1 MVRENIQEYSVSEI
15 SDSIKGTLENSFGY
29 VKVRGEVSGLSKP
42 ASGHIYLNLKDDK
55 AVIKAIIWR
64 SAAARISFVP
74 EDGLEV
80 ICSGKLTTG
89 YSDRYPG
96 RSDYSII
103 VDSITPAGEGA
114 LMALLEQ
121 RKKKLAAEGLFEEQ
135 NKKSLPK
142 YPETIGIVTSPTGA
156 VIKDILHRLDERFP
170 CNVILWPVPVQ
181 GQDAAQ
187 LISDAVDGFNNLSSK
202 DEVNIPD
209 LIIIARG
216 GGSIEDLWPFNE
228 EIVIRSV
235 FKSNIPIVS
244 AIGHETDTTLIDFVS
259 DLRAP
264 TPTAAAEI
272 STPDKEELLRDV
284 NEKHNRLNYSI
295 NLYLDNLKDNFISIK
310 DKLPVSLKLFLNNL
324 TSYFQNIS
332 QLLNFR
338 VLGEQLKS
346 SKVKLIS
353 LEESLLKAKNILVE
367 RLQKELDNK
376 SMLLESLSYKSV
388 LKRGYSVTRSSNKI
402 IKSKQDLKDES
413 ELIIETNFATLKAKL
428 REVNDK
434 PCRSNCS
441 RW

>member
-121 RKKKLAAEGLFEEQ
+121 RKKKLVAEGLFDEQ

-156 VIKDILHRLDERFP
+156 VIKDILHRLNERFP

-202 DEVNIPD
+202 DEVNLPD

-272 STPDKEELLRDV
+272 STPDKEELLRDI
-284 NEKHNRLNYSI
+284 NEKNNRLNYSI
-295 NLYLDNLKDNFISIK
+295 NLYIDNLKDNFISIK

-428 REVNDK
+428 REINDK
-434 PCRSNCS
+434 
-441 RW
+441 

>member
-156 VIKDILHRLDERFP
+156 VIKDILHRLNERFP

-272 STPDKEELLRDV
+272 STPDKEELLRDIS
-284 NEKHNRLNYSI
+284 EKNNRLNYSI

-324 TSYFQNIS
+324 TSHFQNIS
-332 QLLNFR
+332 QSLNFR
-338 VLGEQLKS
+338 VIGEQLKS

-402 IKSKQDLKDES
+402 IKSKKDLKDES

-428 REVNDK
+428 REINDK
-434 PCRSNCS
+434 
-441 RW
+441 

>member
-156 VIKDILHRLDERFP
+156 VIKDILHRLNERFP

-272 STPDKEELLRDV
+272 STPDKEELLRDI

-346 SKVKLIS
+346 SKVELIS

-376 SMLLESLSYKSV
+376 STLLESLSYKSV

-402 IKSKQDLKDES
+402 IKSKKDLKDES

-428 REVNDK
+428 REINDK
-434 PCRSNCS
+434 
-441 RW
+441 

>member
-64 SAAARISFVP
+64 SSAARISFVP

-156 VIKDILHRLDERFP
+156 VIKDILHRLNERFP

-272 STPDKEELLRDV
+272 STPDKEELLRDIS
-284 NEKHNRLNYSI
+284 EKNNRLNYSI

-346 SKVKLIS
+346 SKVELIS

-428 REVNDK
+428 REINDK
-434 PCRSNCS
+434 
-441 RW
+441 

>member
-135 NKKSLPK
+135 YKKSLPK

-156 VIKDILHRLDERFP
+156 VIKDILHRLNERFP

-272 STPDKEELLRDV
+272 STPDKEELLRDIS
-284 NEKHNRLNYSI
+284 EKNNRLNYSI

-324 TSYFQNIS
+324 TSNFQNIS
-332 QLLNFR
+332 QSLNFR

-376 SMLLESLSYKSV
+376 STLLESLSYKSV

-402 IKSKQDLKDES
+402 IKSKKDLKDES

-428 REVNDK
+428 REINDK
-434 PCRSNCS
+434 
-441 RW
+441 

>member
-272 STPDKEELLRDV
+272 STPDKEELLRDI

-332 QLLNFR
+332 QSLNFR

-428 REVNDK
+428 REINDK
-434 PCRSNCS
+434 
-441 RW
+441 

>member
-156 VIKDILHRLDERFP
+156 VIKDILHRLNERFP

-272 STPDKEELLRDV
+272 STPDKEELLRDI
-284 NEKHNRLNYSI
+284 NEKNNRLNYSI

-402 IKSKQDLKDES
+402 IKSKKDLKDES

-428 REVNDK
+428 REINDK
-434 PCRSNCS
+434 
-441 RW
+441 

>member
-135 NKKSLPK
+135 YKKSLPK

-156 VIKDILHRLDERFP
+156 VIKDILHRLNERFP

-202 DEVNIPD
+202 DEVNLPD

-272 STPDKEELLRDV
+272 STPDKEELLRDIS
-284 NEKHNRLNYSI
+284 EKNNRLNYSI

-324 TSYFQNIS
+324 TSHFQNIS
-332 QLLNFR
+332 QSLKFR

-376 SMLLESLSYKSV
+376 STLLESLSYKSV

-402 IKSKQDLKDES
+402 IKSKKDLKDES

-428 REVNDK
+428 REINDK
-434 PCRSNCS
+434 
-441 RW
+441 

>member
-156 VIKDILHRLDERFP
+156 VIKDILHRLNERFP

-202 DEVNIPD
+202 DEVNLPD

-272 STPDKEELLRDV
+272 STPDKEELLRDI
-284 NEKHNRLNYSI
+284 NEKNNRLNYSI

-332 QLLNFR
+332 QSLNFR

-376 SMLLESLSYKSV
+376 SILLESLSYKSV

-428 REVNDK
+428 REINDK
-434 PCRSNCS
+434 
-441 RW
+441 

>member
-121 RKKKLAAEGLFEEQ
+121 RKKKLVAEGLFDEQ

-156 VIKDILHRLDERFP
+156 VIKDMLHRLNERFP

-202 DEVNIPD
+202 DEVNIPN

-272 STPDKEELLRDV
+272 STPDKEELLRDIS
-284 NEKHNRLNYSI
+284 EKNNRLNYSI

-324 TSYFQNIS
+324 TSHFQNIS
-332 QLLNFR
+332 QSLNFR
-338 VLGEQLKS
+338 VIGEQLKS

-376 SMLLESLSYKSV
+376 STLLESLSYKSV

-402 IKSKQDLKDES
+402 IKSKKDLKDES

-428 REVNDK
+428 REINDK
-434 PCRSNCS
+434 
-441 RW
+441 

>member
-121 RKKKLAAEGLFEEQ
+121 RKKKLAAEGLFDEQ

-170 CNVILWPVPVQ
+170 CNVVLWPVPVQ

-272 STPDKEELLRDV
+272 STPDKEELLRDIS
-284 NEKHNRLNYSI
+284 EKNNRLNYSI

-324 TSYFQNIS
+324 TSHFQNIS

-346 SKVKLIS
+346 SKVELIS

-376 SMLLESLSYKSV
+376 SILLESLSYKSV

-402 IKSKQDLKDES
+402 IKSKKDLKGES

-428 REVNDK
+428 REINEK
-434 PCRSNCS
+434 
-441 RW
+441 

>member
-103 VDSITPAGEGA
+103 VDAITPAGEGA

-156 VIKDILHRLDERFP
+156 VIKDILHRLNERFP

-272 STPDKEELLRDV
+272 STPDKEELLRDI
-284 NEKHNRLNYSI
+284 NEKNNRLNYSI

-324 TSYFQNIS
+324 TSNFQNIS
-332 QLLNFR
+332 QSLNFR

-402 IKSKQDLKDES
+402 IKSKKDLKDES

-428 REVNDK
+428 REINDK
-434 PCRSNCS
+434 
-441 RW
+441 

>member
-114 LMALLEQ
+114 LMALLEK

-156 VIKDILHRLDERFP
+156 VIKDILHRLNERFP

-202 DEVNIPD
+202 DEVNLPD

-272 STPDKEELLRDV
+272 STPDKEELLRDIS
-284 NEKHNRLNYSI
+284 EKNNRLNYSI

-332 QLLNFR
+332 QSLNFR

-353 LEESLLKAKNILVE
+353 LEESLLRAKNILVE

-376 SMLLESLSYKSV
+376 STLLESLSYKSV
-388 LKRGYSVTRSSNKI
+388 LKRVYSVTRSSNKI
-402 IKSKQDLKDES
+402 INSKQDLKDES

-428 REVNDK
+428 REINDK
-434 PCRSNCS
+434 
-441 RW
+441 

>member
-121 RKKKLAAEGLFEEQ
+121 RKKKLVAEGLFDEQ

-156 VIKDILHRLDERFP
+156 VIKDILHRLNERFP

-202 DEVNIPD
+202 DEVNIPN

-272 STPDKEELLRDV
+272 STPDKEELLRDIS
-284 NEKHNRLNYSI
+284 EKNNRLNYSI

-324 TSYFQNIS
+324 TSHFQNIS
-332 QLLNFR
+332 QSLNFR

-376 SMLLESLSYKSV
+376 STLLESLSYKSV

-402 IKSKQDLKDES
+402 IKSKKDLKDES

-428 REVNDK
+428 REINDK
-434 PCRSNCS
+434 
-441 RW
+441 

>member
-156 VIKDILHRLDERFP
+156 VIKDILHRLNERFP

-202 DEVNIPD
+202 DEVNIPN

-272 STPDKEELLRDV
+272 STPDKEELLRDIS
-284 NEKHNRLNYSI
+284 EKNNRLNYSI

-332 QLLNFR
+332 QSLNFR

-376 SMLLESLSYKSV
+376 STLLESLSYKSV

-402 IKSKQDLKDES
+402 IKSKKDLKDES

-428 REVNDK
+428 REINDK
-434 PCRSNCS
+434 
-441 RW
+441 

>member
-156 VIKDILHRLDERFP
+156 VIKDILHRLNERFP

-272 STPDKEELLRDV
+272 STPDKEELLRDI
-284 NEKHNRLNYSI
+284 NEKNNRLNYSI

-346 SKVKLIS
+346 SKVELIS

-428 REVNDK
+428 REINDK
-434 PCRSNCS
+434 
-441 RW
+441 

>member
-156 VIKDILHRLDERFP
+156 VIKDILHRLNERFP

-272 STPDKEELLRDV
+272 STPDKEELLRDIS
-284 NEKHNRLNYSI
+284 EKNNRLNYSI

-324 TSYFQNIS
+324 TSHFQNIS
-332 QLLNFR
+332 QSLNFR
-338 VLGEQLKS
+338 VIGEQLKS

-367 RLQKELDNK
+367 RLQKELNNK
-376 SMLLESLSYKSV
+376 STLLESLSYKSV

-428 REVNDK
+428 REINDK
-434 PCRSNCS
+434 
-441 RW
+441 

>member
-121 RKKKLAAEGLFEEQ
+121 RKKKLVAEGLFDEQ

-156 VIKDILHRLDERFP
+156 VIKDILHRLNERFP

-202 DEVNIPD
+202 DEVNLPD

-272 STPDKEELLRDV
+272 STPDKEELLRDI
-284 NEKHNRLNYSI
+284 NEKNNRLNYSI

-324 TSYFQNIS
+324 TSHFQNIS
-332 QLLNFR
+332 QSLNFR
-338 VLGEQLKS
+338 VIGEQLKS

-376 SMLLESLSYKSV
+376 STLLESLSYKSV

-402 IKSKQDLKDES
+402 IKSKKDLKDES

-428 REVNDK
+428 REINDK
-434 PCRSNCS
+434 
-441 RW
+441 

>member
-135 NKKSLPK
+135 YKKSLPK

-156 VIKDILHRLDERFP
+156 VIKDILHRLNERFP

-202 DEVNIPD
+202 DEVNLPD

-272 STPDKEELLRDV
+272 STPDKEELLRDIS
-284 NEKHNRLNYSI
+284 EKNNRLNYSI

-324 TSYFQNIS
+324 TSNFQNIS
-332 QLLNFR
+332 QSLNFR

-367 RLQKELDNK
+367 GLQKELDNK

-428 REVNDK
+428 REINDK
-434 PCRSNCS
+434 
-441 RW
+441 

>member
-156 VIKDILHRLDERFP
+156 VIKDILHRLNERFP

-202 DEVNIPD
+202 DEVNLPD

-244 AIGHETDTTLIDFVS
+244 AIGHETDTTLIDYVS

-272 STPDKEELLRDV
+272 STPDKEELLRDI

-310 DKLPVSLKLFLNNL
+310 DRLPVSLKLFLNNL

-346 SKVKLIS
+346 SKVELIS

-367 RLQKELDNK
+367 RFQKELDNK

-402 IKSKQDLKDES
+402 IKSKKDLKDES

-428 REVNDK
+428 REINDK
-434 PCRSNCS
+434 
-441 RW
+441 

>member
-121 RKKKLAAEGLFEEQ
+121 RKKKLVAEGLFDEQ

-156 VIKDILHRLDERFP
+156 VIKDILHRLNERFP

-202 DEVNIPD
+202 DEVNIPN

-272 STPDKEELLRDV
+272 STPDKEELLRDIS
-284 NEKHNRLNYSI
+284 EKNNRLNYSI

-324 TSYFQNIS
+324 TSNFQNIS
-332 QLLNFR
+332 QSLNFR
-338 VLGEQLKS
+338 VIGEQLKS

-376 SMLLESLSYKSV
+376 STLLESLSYKSV

-402 IKSKQDLKDES
+402 IKSKKDLKDES

-428 REVNDK
+428 REINDK
-434 PCRSNCS
+434 
-441 RW
+441 

>member
-156 VIKDILHRLDERFP
+156 VIKDILHRLNERFP

-272 STPDKEELLRDV
+272 STPDKEELLRDI

-310 DKLPVSLKLFLNNL
+310 DKLSVSLKLFLNNL
-324 TSYFQNIS
+324 TSHFQNIS
-332 QLLNFR
+332 QSLNFR
-338 VLGEQLKS
+338 VIGEQLKS

-376 SMLLESLSYKSV
+376 STLLESLSYKSV

-402 IKSKQDLKDES
+402 IKSKKDLKDES

-428 REVNDK
+428 REINDK
-434 PCRSNCS
+434 
-441 RW
+441 

>member
-121 RKKKLAAEGLFEEQ
+121 RKKKLAAEGLFEKQ

-156 VIKDILHRLDERFP
+156 VIKDILHRLNERFP

-272 STPDKEELLRDV
+272 STPDKEELLRDIS
-284 NEKHNRLNYSI
+284 EKNNRLNYSI

-324 TSYFQNIS
+324 TSNFQNIS
-332 QLLNFR
+332 QSLNFR
-338 VLGEQLKS
+338 FLGEQLKS

-353 LEESLLKAKNILVE
+353 LEESLVKAKNILVE
-367 RLQKELDNK
+367 RLQKELDNR

-402 IKSKQDLKDES
+402 IKSKKDLKDES

-428 REVNDK
+428 REINDK
-434 PCRSNCS
+434 
-441 RW
+441 

>member
-156 VIKDILHRLDERFP
+156 VIKDILHRLNERFP

-346 SKVKLIS
+346 SKVELIS

-367 RLQKELDNK
+367 RLQKELENK

-402 IKSKQDLKDES
+402 IKSKKDLKDES

-428 REVNDK
+428 REINDK
-434 PCRSNCS
+434 
-441 RW
+441 

>member
-156 VIKDILHRLDERFP
+156 VIKDILHRLNERFP

-272 STPDKEELLRDV
+272 STPDKEELLRDIS
-284 NEKHNRLNYSI
+284 EKNNRLNYSI

-324 TSYFQNIS
+324 TSHFQNIS
-332 QLLNFR
+332 QSLNFR
-338 VLGEQLKS
+338 VIGEQLKS

-376 SMLLESLSYKSV
+376 STLLESLSYKSV

-402 IKSKQDLKDES
+402 IKSKKDLKDES

-428 REVNDK
+428 REINDK
-434 PCRSNCS
+434 
-441 RW
+441 

>member
-272 STPDKEELLRDV
+272 STPDKEELLRDIS
-284 NEKHNRLNYSI
+284 EKNNRLNYSI

-324 TSYFQNIS
+324 TSNFQNIS
-332 QLLNFR
+332 QSLNFR

-376 SMLLESLSYKSV
+376 STLLESLSYKSV

-402 IKSKQDLKDES
+402 IKSKKDLKDES

-428 REVNDK
+428 REINDK
-434 PCRSNCS
+434 
-441 RW
+441 

>member
-121 RKKKLAAEGLFEEQ
+121 RKKKLVAEGLFDEQ

-156 VIKDILHRLDERFP
+156 VIKDILHRLNERFP

-202 DEVNIPD
+202 DEVNIPN

-272 STPDKEELLRDV
+272 STPDKEELLRDIS
-284 NEKHNRLNYSI
+284 EKNNRLNYSI

-324 TSYFQNIS
+324 TSHFQNIS
-332 QLLNFR
+332 QSLNFR
-338 VLGEQLKS
+338 VIGEQLNS

-376 SMLLESLSYKSV
+376 STLLESLSYKSV

-428 REVNDK
+428 REINDK
-434 PCRSNCS
+434 
-441 RW
+441 

>member
-80 ICSGKLTTG
+80 ICSGRLTTG

-103 VDSITPAGEGA
+103 VDAIAPAGEGA

-156 VIKDILHRLDERFP
+156 VIKDILHRLNERFP

-272 STPDKEELLRDV
+272 STPDKEELLRDIS
-284 NEKHNRLNYSI
+284 EKNNRLNYSI

-324 TSYFQNIS
+324 ISNFQNIS
-332 QLLNFR
+332 QSLNFR

-376 SMLLESLSYKSV
+376 STLLESLSYKSV

-402 IKSKQDLKDES
+402 IKSKKDLKDES

-428 REVNDK
+428 REINDK
-434 PCRSNCS
+434 
-441 RW
+441 

>member
-156 VIKDILHRLDERFP
+156 VIKDILHRLNERFP

-272 STPDKEELLRDV
+272 STPDKEELLRDIS
-284 NEKHNRLNYSI
+284 EKNNRLNYSI

-402 IKSKQDLKDES
+402 IKSKKDLKDES

-428 REVNDK
+428 REINDK
-434 PCRSNCS
+434 
-441 RW
+441 

>member
-121 RKKKLAAEGLFEEQ
+121 RKKKLVAEGLFDEQ

-156 VIKDILHRLDERFP
+156 VIKDILHRLNERFP

-202 DEVNIPD
+202 DEVNIPN

-272 STPDKEELLRDV
+272 STPDKEELLRDIS
-284 NEKHNRLNYSI
+284 EKNNRLNYSI

-324 TSYFQNIS
+324 TSHFQNIS
-332 QLLNFR
+332 QSLNFR
-338 VLGEQLKS
+338 VIGEQLKS

-376 SMLLESLSYKSV
+376 STLLESLSYKSV
-388 LKRGYSVTRSSNKI
+388 LKRGYSVTRSSNRI
-402 IKSKQDLKDES
+402 IKSKKDLKDES

-428 REVNDK
+428 REINDK
-434 PCRSNCS
+434 
-441 RW
+441 

>member
-103 VDSITPAGEGA
+103 VDSIAPAGEGA

-156 VIKDILHRLDERFP
+156 VIKDILHRLNERFP

-272 STPDKEELLRDV
+272 STPDKEELLRDIS
-284 NEKHNRLNYSI
+284 EKNNRLNYSI

-324 TSYFQNIS
+324 TSHFQNIS
-332 QLLNFR
+332 QSLNFR
-338 VLGEQLKS
+338 VIGEQLKS

-376 SMLLESLSYKSV
+376 STLLESLSYKSV

-428 REVNDK
+428 REINDK
-434 PCRSNCS
+434 
-441 RW
+441 

>member
-135 NKKSLPK
+135 YKKSLPK

-156 VIKDILHRLDERFP
+156 VIKDILHRLNERFP

-235 FKSNIPIVS
+235 FKSNIPIIS

-272 STPDKEELLRDV
+272 STPDKEELLRDI
-284 NEKHNRLNYSI
+284 NEKNNRLNYSI
-295 NLYLDNLKDNFISIK
+295 NLYIDNLKDNFISIK

-324 TSYFQNIS
+324 TSNFQNIS
-332 QLLNFR
+332 QSLNFR

-353 LEESLLKAKNILVE
+353 LEESLLKAKNILLE

-428 REVNDK
+428 REINDK
-434 PCRSNCS
+434 
-441 RW
+441 

>member
-135 NKKSLPK
+135 YKKSLPK

-156 VIKDILHRLDERFP
+156 VIKDILHRLNERFP

-202 DEVNIPD
+202 DEVNLPD

-272 STPDKEELLRDV
+272 STPDKEELLRDI
-284 NEKHNRLNYSI
+284 NEKNNRLNYSI

-332 QLLNFR
+332 QSLNFR

-353 LEESLLKAKNILVE
+353 LEESLVKAKNILVE
-367 RLQKELDNK
+367 RLQKELDNR

-402 IKSKQDLKDES
+402 IKSKKDLKDES

-428 REVNDK
+428 REINDK
-434 PCRSNCS
+434 
-441 RW
+441 

>member
-135 NKKSLPK
+135 YKKSLPK

-156 VIKDILHRLDERFP
+156 VIKDILHRLNERFP

-202 DEVNIPD
+202 DEVNLPD

-272 STPDKEELLRDV
+272 STPDKEELLRDIS
-284 NEKHNRLNYSI
+284 EKNNRLNYSI

-324 TSYFQNIS
+324 TSHFQNIS
-332 QLLNFR
+332 QSLNFR
-338 VLGEQLKS
+338 VIGEQLKS

-376 SMLLESLSYKSV
+376 STLLESLSYKSV

-402 IKSKQDLKDES
+402 IKSKKDLKDES

-428 REVNDK
+428 REINDK
-434 PCRSNCS
+434 
-441 RW
+441 

>member
-80 ICSGKLTTG
+80 ICSGRLTTG

-156 VIKDILHRLDERFP
+156 VIKDILHRLNERFP

-272 STPDKEELLRDV
+272 STPDKEELLRDIS
-284 NEKHNRLNYSI
+284 EKNNRLNYSI

-324 TSYFQNIS
+324 TSHFQNIS
-332 QLLNFR
+332 QSLNFR

-376 SMLLESLSYKSV
+376 STLLESLSYKSV

-402 IKSKQDLKDES
+402 IKSKKDLKDES

-428 REVNDK
+428 REINDK
-434 PCRSNCS
+434 
-441 RW
+441 

>member
-1 MVRENIQEYSVSEI
+1 MVRQNIQEYSVSEI

-135 NKKSLPK
+135 YKKSLPK

-156 VIKDILHRLDERFP
+156 VIKDILHRLNERFP

-202 DEVNIPD
+202 DEVNLPD

-272 STPDKEELLRDV
+272 STPDKEELLRDI
-284 NEKHNRLNYSI
+284 NEKNNRLNYSI
-295 NLYLDNLKDNFISIK
+295 NLYIDNLKDNFISIK

-324 TSYFQNIS
+324 TSNFQNIS
-332 QLLNFR
+332 QSLNFR

-428 REVNDK
+428 REINDK
-434 PCRSNCS
+434 
-441 RW
+441 

>member
-156 VIKDILHRLDERFP
+156 VIKDILHRLNERFP

-202 DEVNIPD
+202 DEVNLPD

-272 STPDKEELLRDV
+272 STPDKEELLRDI

-346 SKVKLIS
+346 SKVELIS

-402 IKSKQDLKDES
+402 IKSKKDLKDES

-428 REVNDK
+428 REINDK
-434 PCRSNCS
+434 
-441 RW
+441 

>member
-135 NKKSLPK
+135 YKKSLPK

-156 VIKDILHRLDERFP
+156 VIKDILHRLNERFP

-202 DEVNIPD
+202 DEVNLPD

-272 STPDKEELLRDV
+272 STPDKEELLRDI
-284 NEKHNRLNYSI
+284 NEKNNRLNYSI

-324 TSYFQNIS
+324 TSHFQNIS
-332 QLLNFR
+332 QSLNFR
-338 VLGEQLKS
+338 VIGEQLKS

-402 IKSKQDLKDES
+402 IKSKKDLKDKS

-428 REVNDK
+428 REINDK
-434 PCRSNCS
+434 
-441 RW
+441 

>member
-42 ASGHIYLNLKDDK
+42 SSGHIYLNLKDDK

-272 STPDKEELLRDV
+272 STPDKEELLRDI

-310 DKLPVSLKLFLNNL
+310 DKLPISLKLFLNNL
-324 TSYFQNIS
+324 TSNFQNIS
-332 QLLNFR
+332 QSLNFR

-402 IKSKQDLKDES
+402 VKSKQDLKDES

-428 REVNDK
+428 REINDK
-434 PCRSNCS
+434 
-441 RW
+441 